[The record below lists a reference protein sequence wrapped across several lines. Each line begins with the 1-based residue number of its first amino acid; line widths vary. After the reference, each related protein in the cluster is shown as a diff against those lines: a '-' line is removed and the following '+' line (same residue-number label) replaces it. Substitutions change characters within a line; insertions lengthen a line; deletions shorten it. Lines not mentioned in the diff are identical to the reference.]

1 MLSEMER
8 QDSAQVRLTD
18 EQVAEVRQRM
28 AEPDPKSISLAEA
41 RARLR
46 NLGT

>member
-1 MLSEMER
+1 MFSEMER
-8 QDSAQVRLTD
+8 QDSSQVRLTG
-18 EQVAEVRQRM
+18 EQVAEIRRRM
-28 AEPDPKSISLAEA
+28 AEPDPTSISLAEA